1 MLGSEETSGL
11 DASSQRVRWG
21 RICGTAASLTLKNI
35 MYLINTD
42 VYLDFCKCI
51 FTTASAS
58 DESWTVCRQ
67 DVPSEATS
75 QAIPM

>member
-1 MLGSEETSGL
+1 MVSSVTSTEFLRQKMLGSEETSGL

-51 FTTASAS
+51 FTNSL
-58 DESWTVCRQ
+58 CLR
-67 DVPSEATS
+67 
-75 QAIPM
+75 